1 MFPYTKLLSFLFS
14 DVLPPNSLHP
24 EGTTEENPLF
34 HFPSDGAAAV
44 PLYVWNVP
52 TTLYENDL
60 PSSNVY
66 SHTYQVGLID
76 EHTQAQTSNHL
87 HS

>member
-1 MFPYTKLLSFLFS
+1 MFSNAKLLSFVFS

-44 PLYVWNVP
+44 SLCVWNVP
-52 TTLYENDL
+52 TSLYENDI
-60 PSSNVY
+60 PSSDVY
-66 SHTYQVGLID
+66 SHTYQVGLIK
-76 EHTQAQTSNHL
+76 
-87 HS
+87 